1 MGVRIEGVFGEFK
14 EGKSMT
20 ELQAQAGLKAG
31 KRAGVAVILGALAAL
46 APFSLDMYLPALPT
60 LASDLQASPAMAQ
73 ISLTACMLGLSFG
86 QLAAGPLSDMHGRRR
101 PLLVGLFLYIAV
113 SVWCTLSGAIWSF
126 IALRFVQGLAGSFG
140 VVISRAVARDLFS
153 GAELT
158 RFFSL
163 LMLVNG
169 AGPIFAP
176 IAGGQLLRVAS
187 WQGVFVALSLIAAIL
202 FVAVFTTLEETL
214 PEKDR
219 VKGGWKETIATF
231 RTLLRDR
238 IFMGYALSQGFVL
251 AAMFAYISGSTFVI
265 QDLFGASPQL
275 FSILFAL
282 NGVGLIIAG
291 QVTGRLS
298 GKISGY
304 TLFVS
309 GIMLAT
315 ISSLA
320 LFGVL
325 LSGGGLYAVL
335 VPLFF
340 VVSSVGVV
348 TTTGFSL
355 AMQNYGQAAGSASAL
370 LGLISFV
377 LGGLAAPLTGIGGG
391 QSAIPMGTVIA
402 LSNIAAV
409 ICYLTLIRRNP
420 ASAISSKGEYK

>member
-1 MGVRIEGVFGEFK
+1 
-14 EGKSMT
+14 MT

-60 LASDLQASPAMAQ
+60 LASDLQTSPSMAQ

-113 SVWCTLSGAIWSF
+113 SVWCTLSGTIWSF

-187 WQGVFVALSLIAAIL
+187 WQGVFVALSLIAAAL
-202 FVAVFTTLEETL
+202 FVAVFTSLEETL
-214 PEKDR
+214 SEKDR
-219 VKGGWKETIATF
+219 VKGGWKETIVTF

-238 IFMGYALSQGFVL
+238 TFMGYALSQGFVL
-251 AAMFAYISGSTFVI
+251 AAMFAYISGSTFVF

-275 FSILFAL
+275 FSMLFAL

-291 QVTGRLS
+291 QITGRLS
-298 GKISGY
+298 SKISGY

-315 ISSLA
+315 ISGLA

-325 LSGGGLYAVL
+325 LSGGGVYAVL

-391 QSAIPMGTVIA
+391 QSAIPMGTVVA

-420 ASAISSKGEYK
+420 ASAIRSKGEYK

>member
-1 MGVRIEGVFGEFK
+1 
-14 EGKSMT
+14 MT

-219 VKGGWKETIATF
+219 VKGGWKETIVTF